1 MAMTQIYG
9 GILEKMSADPVRV
22 LRQRVSLSPM
32 AKFRIAWR
40 ATRSR

>member
-1 MAMTQIYG
+1 MTQIYH
-9 GILEKMSADPVRV
+9 GILEKISHDPDRV
-22 LRQRVSLSPM
+22 LRQRISLSAI